1 MKIVRMGR
9 VMYERYKNINWYK
22 DLMSECLRANIF
34 RPFGP
39 QFGLKIS
46 AGGGGGAPGPTPG
59 SPPPPPPPPPPPG
72 PLPWIRS
79 CAVFCYLILNYSF
92 LSSARRRM
100 KISNILLFVLC
111 PVSFLNWIRA
121 HLHFDGGESFD

>member
-1 MKIVRMGR
+1 
-9 VMYERYKNINWYK
+9 MYERYKNINWYK

-46 AGGGGGAPGPTPG
+46 AGGGGGGR
-59 SPPPPPPPPPPPG
+59 G